1 MNMKSRY
8 LEYAK
13 RIHEGQAK
21 EPAPS
26 IKDKLSQMKEKSKEV
41 NKKPEKDGKGDS

>member
-1 MNMKSRY
+1 MNRKSRY
-8 LEYAK
+8 LEYAR
-13 RIHEGQAK
+13 RIYEGQAK

-41 NKKPEKDGKGDS
+41 NRKPDKEGKGDT

>member
-1 MNMKSRY
+1 MNRESRY

-26 IKDKLSQMKEKSKEV
+26 IKDKLSQMKEKSKKV